1 VLTSLRCTT
10 LIILLSLLL
19 SPLAKCKNTKEMKP
33 RIHCIIDNSKSVL
46 NNSSDILRL
55 KSVVSRL
62 ESSCKKAGLDF
73 TTSGLLPGDS
83 ISDRMYNRTNLN
95 VALQTS
101 LDDLQTENPK
111 SVILISDGNFNDGNS
126 PLFVHNSNLVPIS
139 VILTG
144 DTTVYPDLSIEEI
157 DYNPIFLSDETSE
170 ISVSIG
176 IQNSKGRIVTLTLS
190 DLDRK
195 IKLQTK
201 QIDLNS
207 NTLSSNATLTIDN
220 LSKGRH
226 RLKLEISSL
235 SGERYLANNSREI
248 IVNVVDGKKTIY
260 IAHSFPHPDIS
271 ALKSILS
278 SNKSFKIEHGT
289 PSQYKNNADLL
300 ILYQLPNAI
309 DNGKF
314 IIDKAKANGTSVLY
328 LLGLQSNYN
337 VLNSMNLGFKFSVMN
352 SMTQDFRLDLNPVFS
367 KFILKE
373 STLAAIQQFS
383 PLQNALGQV
392 VCDQEHAALGYASIG
407 GLKTSQPLIC
417 FGQSGAQRFGIIAG
431 ENIWKWR
438 IGDYRAQANLDA
450 ITDLLTN
457 IVNYLS
463 IVKDKRQLVVQT
475 SSYIFDE
482 ADQVKIVANTF
493 NDVYQS
499 ALAEK
504 IECKLLSQ
512 GSQWKSIPLVSQN
525 GSYIATPNSLA
536 AGAYQYRVSALISG
550 KLHETSGD
558 FIVQKSDLE
567 SNLLPSNYTGMNAL
581 ATKFGGN
588 LFLESELSKLTQ
600 RIEASTY
607 DSKLIEETKTISPL
621 DMLPFL
627 ISILFLVC
635 LEWLLR
641 KYFGIN

>member
-1 VLTSLRCTT
+1 
-10 LIILLSLLL
+10 
-19 SPLAKCKNTKEMKP
+19 M
-33 RIHCIIDNSKSVL
+33 NSV
-46 NNSSDILRL
+46 I
-55 KSVVSRL
+55 SRL

-83 ISDRMYNRTNLN
+83 ILDRRYNRTNLN
-95 VALQTS
+95 IALQTS
-101 LDDLQTENPK
+101 LDDLQSENPK

-170 ISVSIG
+170 ISVSVG
-176 IQNSKGRIVTLTLS
+176 IQNLKVKSATLTLS
-190 DLDRK
+190 DLDRN

-201 QIDLNS
+201 QLDLNS
-207 NTLSSNATLTIDN
+207 KAVSSNATLTIDN

-226 RLKLEISSL
+226 RLKIDISSL
-235 SGERYLANNSREI
+235 SGERYLANNSKEI

-278 SNKSFKIEHGT
+278 SNKSFKIEHGS

-309 DNGKF
+309 DNGKN
-314 IIDKAKANGTSVLY
+314 IIDKAKANGASVLY
-328 LLGLQSNYN
+328 LIGLQSNYN

-352 SMTQDFRLDLNPVFS
+352 ALTQDFKLDFNPLFS

-373 STLAAIQQFS
+373 STLVALQQFP

-392 VCDQEHAALGYASIG
+392 VCDQEHAALGYALIG

-417 FGQSGAQRFGIIAG
+417 FGQSDAQRFGIIAG

-438 IGDYRAQANLDA
+438 IGDYRAQANIDA

-463 IVKDKRQLVVQT
+463 IVKDKKQLVVQT
-475 SSYIFDE
+475 SSYIYDE

-512 GSQWKSIPLVSQN
+512 DSQWKSIPLVSQN

-550 KLHETSGD
+550 RLHETSGD
-558 FIVQKSDLE
+558 FIIQKSDIE
-567 SNLLPSNYTGMNAL
+567 SSLLPSNYTGMNAL

-588 LFLESELSKLTQ
+588 LFLESELSKLIQ
-600 RIEASTY
+600 RIESSTY
-607 DSKLIEETKTISPL
+607 DSKLNEETKTISPL